1 MLFVQEKG
9 NEPIKHKKG
18 ERIGQTASV
27 IPEKR
32 LPYSFERYCRPL
44 EFTELPSGNFAEY
57 INR

>member
-18 ERIGQTASV
+18 ERIGQTASI

-32 LPYSFERYCRPL
+32 LPYSLERYCRPL
-44 EFTELPSGNFAEY
+44 EFTE
-57 INR
+57 

>member
-27 IPEKR
+27 I
-32 LPYSFERYCRPL
+32 
-44 EFTELPSGNFAEY
+44 THIPSNDIVVHWSLRNNPPA
-57 INR
+57 ISLNI